1 MVDISSDKLIG
12 LNEAANLLGRRISYS
27 TWWRWG
33 NRGVRGHKLQLTR
46 VGGRTM
52 VSVEALQKFV
62 SAINGEPGEP
72 IPARTN
78 RQHTAAIK
86 KAEAECAA
94 AGI

>member
-1 MVDISSDKLIG
+1 MVDISTDKIIS
-12 LNEAANLLGRRISYS
+12 LNEAANLLGRRVSYS

-33 NRGVRGHKLQLTR
+33 NRGVRGHRLSLTR

-52 VSVEALQKFV
+52 VSVESLQAFIA
-62 SAINGEPGEP
+62 AINGEPGQP
-72 IPARTN
+72 AARTN
-78 RQHTAAIK
+78 RQRQAAVK